1 MQPPWETQLLF
12 TLFSHEKLTSNLGGR
27 RSKALKESCGK
38 EVSPIQVSNYYPL
51 IFMWDFRCYFAVD
64 VCLFLLGLGYL
75 ISDFVTMIRLWFFSE
90 YLPFY

>member
-12 TLFSHEKLTSNLGGR
+12 TLFSHEELTSNLGGR

-75 ISDFVTMIRLWFFSE
+75 ISDFVTMIRL
-90 YLPFY
+90 